1 MQRFPELIAPY
12 AGWTC
17 ARCGVS
23 LMPDAVRV
31 TYMGSEFVIELPVCG
46 NCGLALVPEDLAL
59 GKMLEVEQILED
71 K

>member
-12 AGWTC
+12 AGWSC
-17 ARCGVS
+17 AACGEV
-23 LMPDAVRV
+23 LVPGPVRA
-31 TYMGSEFVIELPVCG
+31 TYMGSEFVIELPRCAC
-46 NCGLALVPEDLAL
+46 CGLAIVPEDLAT